1 MRVFYFCFAYLQK
14 KFIAHKENS
23 LHKVKYLKLVKISAR
38 HQHQTETLKLLFA
51 FPSVEVS
58 LVFSAL
64 ILILPITF
72 R

>member
-1 MRVFYFCFAYLQK
+1 M
-14 KFIAHKENS
+14 
-23 LHKVKYLKLVKISAR
+23 KYLKLVKISAR